1 MAEETSGGIG
11 PWWLVAFSGL
21 SSLVLGFMLL
31 VWPGRTLLV
40 ITVVVGIQLLFF
52 GIARLGGALFGSGRS
67 QRGML
72 LLSGLG
78 GILVGLVAL
87 FRPNRTIEFLVI
99 FLGLYWVLSGL
110 ADIVSGLV
118 DRDHPGR
125 VSAVLFGILSA
136 VAGLVA
142 LFWSGPT
149 ELVLAIVAGVNLAAG
164 GLTQIVMGF
173 RLRKSKGSAAVAPS
187 ATT

>member
-1 MAEETSGGIG
+1 
-11 PWWLVAFSGL
+11 
-21 SSLVLGFMLL
+21 MLL

-52 GIARLGGALFGSGRS
+52 GIARMGGALFGSGRS
-67 QRGML
+67 QRGLL

-78 GILVGLVAL
+78 SIVVGFLAL
-87 FRPNRTIEFLVI
+87 FRPNRTIDFLVI
-99 FLGLYWVLSGL
+99 VLGLYWVLSGL
-110 ADIVSGLV
+110 AEVVSGFV

-125 VSAVLFGILSA
+125 VSAVLFGILST

-149 ELVLAIVAGVNLAAG
+149 ELVLAVVAGINLVAG
-164 GLTQIVMGF
+164 GLTHIVMGF
-173 RLRKSKGSAAVAPS
+173 RLRKSKGNAEMAPS

>member
-1 MAEETSGGIG
+1 MAEETSGSIG
-11 PWWLVAFSGL
+11 PWWLVVFSGL
-21 SSLVLGFMLL
+21 SSLVLGVMLL

-52 GIARLGGALFGSGRS
+52 GVGRLGGALFGSGRS

-78 GILVGLVAL
+78 GILVGLLAL
-87 FRPNRTIEFLVI
+87 FRPNRTIDFLVI
-99 FLGLYWVLSGL
+99 LLGLYWVLSGL
-110 ADIVSGLV
+110 GDVVSGFM

-125 VSAVLFGILSA
+125 VSAVLFGVVSTA
-136 VAGLVA
+136 AGLVA

-149 ELVLAIVAGVNLAAG
+149 ELVLAVVAGINLVAG
-164 GLTQIVMGF
+164 GLTQIAMGF
-173 RLRKSKGSAAVAPS
+173 RLRKGKGSAEVAPS

>member
-1 MAEETSGGIG
+1 MAEETSGSIG

-21 SSLVLGFMLL
+21 SSMVLGVMLL
-31 VWPGRTLLV
+31 AWPGRTLVV
-40 ITVVVGIQLLFF
+40 ITVVVGIQLLVF
-52 GIARLGGALFGSGRS
+52 GIGRLGGALFGSGRS

-78 GILVGLVAL
+78 GILVGLLAL

-99 FLGLYWVLSGL
+99 LLGLYWVLSGL
-110 ADIVSGLV
+110 ADIVSGFV

-125 VSAVLFGILSA
+125 ISAVLFGTLSA
-136 VAGLVA
+136 AAGLVA

-149 ELVLAIVAGVNLAAG
+149 QLVLAVVAGINLIAG
-164 GLTQIVMGF
+164 GLTQIAMGF
-173 RLRKSKGSAAVAPS
+173 RLRKHKGSAVAPS
-187 ATT
+187 ANT